1 MGRSFKP
8 LDPGRRRIDLDHI
21 LAGTVADVL
30 YANAYLDGIAP
41 LLFQT
46 GITPLER
53 SIGKTESERKVHCL
67 AKGVEIPVSHPDILF
82 IYGIAEIAGLFERL
96 AAERLYVIPVKYI
109 MYREIL

>member
-8 LDPGRRRIDLDHI
+8 LDPRRRRIDLDHI
-21 LAGTVADVL
+21 LSGTVADVL
-30 YANAYLDGIAP
+30 YANANLDGIAP

-53 SIGKTESERKVHCL
+53 SIGKTESERKVHFL

-96 AAERLYVIPVKYI
+96 ASERLYVIPVKYV